1 MRNFIRKIKSKKGS
15 TDMVVILIV
24 LVIFAAIAGYYV
36 RVVLGDKTQNT
47 GVEGASQRVTDVILN
62 NVP

>member
-1 MRNFIRKIKSKKGS
+1 
-15 TDMVVILIV
+15 MVVILIV